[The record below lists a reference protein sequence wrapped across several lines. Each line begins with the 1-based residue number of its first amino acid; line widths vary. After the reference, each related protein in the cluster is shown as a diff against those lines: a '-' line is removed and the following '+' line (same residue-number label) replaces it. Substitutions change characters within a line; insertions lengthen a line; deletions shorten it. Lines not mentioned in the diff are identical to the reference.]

1 MYIKCNIYINDKCVV
16 YSYIYN
22 NTKYKFNNKF
32 NNNKTIVVKVKI
44 LTTIIYLTT
53 ILVYMQNYTYPK
65 VAFLKFEN
73 FPAIF
78 APCGLLDELLK
89 TFSYHGLGQPMDLIP
104 RDPSCCS
111 FHTPG
116 SFIPPWC
123 PALKMTAPL
132 LSGKLADDEWKK
144 NLRMTRDDFLDDFR
158 DDFLFIIES
167 FFRERSDAVRKD
179 TLSLGKRAGLTL
191 YYLKDQGAYSM
202 TCNAFGCSNAT
213 ISLCVNEVCNIITN
227 YLGPMFI
234 KYPVTQGEVQSAI
247 DGFLQKSGFPQVI
260 GCIDGTHIPIRQP
273 SVNAHDYFSY
283 KMKHTINCQAICNH
297 N

>member
-1 MYIKCNIYINDKCVV
+1 
-16 YSYIYN
+16 
-22 NTKYKFNNKF
+22 
-32 NNNKTIVVKVKI
+32 
-44 LTTIIYLTT
+44 
-53 ILVYMQNYTYPK
+53 
-65 VAFLKFEN
+65 
-73 FPAIF
+73 
-78 APCGLLDELLK
+78 
-89 TFSYHGLGQPMDLIP
+89 
-104 RDPSCCS
+104 
-111 FHTPG
+111 
-116 SFIPPWC
+116 
-123 PALKMTAPL
+123 MTAPL

-144 NLRMTRDDFLDDFR
+144 NLRMTRDNFLDDFR

-283 KMKHTINCQAICNH
+283 KMKHTISCKEICNH